1 MTSNK
6 HIHFKE
12 SEIYIAFCD
21 ESKNK
26 KRFTENLTISKKK
39 TKSYINC
46 TLGQGFNKRSYVL
59 KFHSTVLLETNN
71 PGDSKLL
78 EISQRIFHNIEVPQG
93 KGNEKWFS
101 LTFIAL
107 DFVRDKRNKV
117 LSQEMLFRESVN
129 AYFN

>member
-1 MTSNK
+1 M
-6 HIHFKE
+6 
-12 SEIYIAFCD
+12 
-21 ESKNK
+21 
-26 KRFTENLTISKKK
+26 
-39 TKSYINC
+39 
-46 TLGQGFNKRSYVL
+46 
-59 KFHSTVLLETNN
+59 LLETNN

-78 EISQRIFHNIEVPQG
+78 EISQRIFHNTEVPQG

-107 DFVRDKRNKV
+107 DFVRDKTNKV

>member
-1 MTSNK
+1 M
-6 HIHFKE
+6 
-12 SEIYIAFCD
+12 
-21 ESKNK
+21 
-26 KRFTENLTISKKK
+26 
-39 TKSYINC
+39 
-46 TLGQGFNKRSYVL
+46 
-59 KFHSTVLLETNN
+59 LLETNN

-107 DFVRDKRNKV
+107 DFVRDKTNKV